1 MKEFNG
7 SCPLKKLLQI
17 KNRKPNILK
26 HLRCVKRVRIRS
38 YSGPHFF
45 RIFPHSDWIRRDTT
59 YSVPMRENPGKMLT
73 RITPN
78 ADSFYAV
85 YATFITGKKANL
97 RRHHTIAATAI
108 SSHSHIRRKQSQII
122 FLRCSCSVTLI
133 KIVKKYLWRKIH

>member
-1 MKEFNG
+1 MFLTNG
-7 SCPLKKLLQI
+7 KLFLKKINLPLH
-17 KNRKPNILK
+17 KKSP
-26 HLRCVKRVRIRS
+26 
-38 YSGPHFF
+38 YSELFWSAFF
-45 RIFPHSDWIRRDTT
+45 PDFPAFGLNTERYTT

-78 ADSFYAV
+78 TDSFYAV

-133 KIVKKYLWRKIH
+133 KIVKKYL